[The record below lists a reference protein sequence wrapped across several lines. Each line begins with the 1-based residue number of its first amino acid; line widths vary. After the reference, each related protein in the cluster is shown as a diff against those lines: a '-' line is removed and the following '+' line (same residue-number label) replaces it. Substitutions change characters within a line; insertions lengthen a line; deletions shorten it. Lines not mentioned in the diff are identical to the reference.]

1 MRDAIDRIVENGN
14 SSILFQLSERIG
26 SMRPVTTGPSY
37 SSSVNVVP
45 LSSVG
50 YSMSL
55 QSMNVVPISSINQ
68 KTDSENTLL
77 VKEDEDMYCVNS
89 ATKRVVV
96 KSGVSNHPDI
106 CEWELNEC
114 QGLSELVVG
123 DDCLQFVKELK
134 LSGLC
139 YLEKVEIGM
148 RCFCKSKGC
157 FEVNGCEKLKSVTIG
172 GGSFSNWHFFTLK
185 NCESIAEVSIGDG
198 CFVTCDSIV
207 FEGANCTMD

>member
-14 SSILFQLSERIG
+14 SSILFQLSKRIG
-26 SMRPVTTGPSY
+26 SMRSTTAGPSY

-50 YSMSL
+50 YFMGL
-55 QSMNVVPISSINQ
+55 QSVNVVPVSSINHN
-68 KTDSENTLL
+68 TDSISTLF
-77 VKEDEDMYCVNS
+77 VEEDEDMYCVNS
-89 ATKRVVV
+89 KTKRVVV
-96 KSGVSNHPDI
+96 TSGVSNHPDI

-114 QGLSELVVG
+114 QELSELVVG

-139 YLEKVEIGM
+139 HLEKMVIGM

-157 FEVNGCEKLKSVTIG
+157 FEVNGCERLKSVIIG
-172 GGSFSNWHFFTLK
+172 GGSFANWHFFSLK
-185 NCESIAEVSIGDG
+185 NCDSITEVSIGDG
-198 CFVTCDSIV
+198 CFVTCDCVV
-207 FEGANCTMD
+207 FEGANCAMD